1 MKKIDPSRRKTLK
14 ALGLG
19 GGLGAAGFSLPEKWA
34 RPVVEAVVLPVHAQ
48 ASNVSGH
55 FVDSGVV
62 LVADAAPSLL
72 DVLVPKANAWS
83 YDSADVCMDIV
94 NGIANIFFVGS
105 GSTIVYGKLN
115 VPVPFGYIDLDFQP
129 DCNPEPK
136 KFAINGQFQQ
146 VNGQTCVVG
155 NVRLD
160 NRKDCGLSS
169 NYFYVPYVAKPAG
182 GSCGYNI
189 SPPQIPG
196 P

>member
-83 YDSADVCMDIV
+83 YDSADICMDIV
-94 NGIANIFFVGS
+94 NGIANIYFIGS
-105 GSTIVYGKLN
+105 GSTIVLGKLN
-115 VPVPFGYIDLDFQP
+115 VPVPFGYIDLDFQ
-129 DCNPEPK
+129 DTCNPYPPK
-136 KFAINGQFQQ
+136 FSINGQFQQ

-155 NVRLD
+155 NIRGD
-160 NRKDCGLSS
+160 GRSNCGEGP
-169 NYFYVPYVAKPAG
+169 NYIDFPYVAKPAG
-182 GSCGYNI
+182 GNCGFNI
-189 SPPQIPG
+189 SPPQPG